1 MENQNWK
8 IDPSAA
14 GEATLLSPNQNEHLR
29 VLCVFEA
36 STQRARRVSVTSVFS
51 LFSATE
57 NTEKKKSSR
66 SHFPVPIFH
75 FPVSI
80 LLVFLASCVLL
91 SCSGRKV
98 DASAEAPPPEQ
109 VEREQDGGA
118 FKVDH
123 PEQFSLALAGEREAA
138 PELNVTGAV
147 SPDVS
152 RNIPVISIASGRVVD
167 IRARLGD
174 SVTKGQV
181 LMRIQSADI
190 AQAFSDYR
198 QAVADETL
206 ARAQL
211 DRSKLLYDNGAVSL
225 ERPASRR
232 DAEAKAKV
240 TVETTI
246 EHLRVLGA
254 DIDHPAAIVD
264 IHAPASGVI
273 TDQQVTNAAGVQGL
287 AGPNPFTISDLS
299 HVWVLCDVYENDLP
313 FVRLGEYADIHLN
326 AYPDLLLKGRIGNIG
341 PILDPN
347 LRTAKVRL
355 EVQNPGMLRL
365 GMFVTATFYGL
376 KREVHATVPAS
387 AVLHLHDRDWVYV
400 PIEGGRFQRVEVVA
414 GKMLAGTARAGSSP
428 WAPRRRHKPR
438 PYKALGRCRKLR
450 RASDPGNRWSRM
462 RWTCKLR
469 PSSNTEVEELRV
481 EESRSHFSTPR
492 LSTFRLVAEQKK

>member
-1 MENQNWK
+1 MEVRNWRLK
-8 IDPSAA
+8 TGYRELENRKSEIEIGIRNDRPPSAA
-14 GEATLLSPNQNEHLR
+14 SFQFR
-29 VLCVFEA
+29 
-36 STQRARRVSVTSVFS
+36 S
-51 LFSATE
+51 LIFD
-57 NTEKKKSSR
+57 SR
-66 SHFPVPIFH
+66 ISIFH
-75 FPVSI
+75 FPISV
-80 LLVFLASCVLL
+80 LLVFLASCFLTG
-91 SCSGRKV
+91 CKGKQV
-98 DASAEAPPPEQ
+98 DASAEAPPPAA

-123 PEQFSLALAGEREAA
+123 PEQFALATAGEYKAA
-138 PELNVTGAV
+138 PELNVTGTV

-174 SVTKGQV
+174 TVTKGQI

-198 QAVADETL
+198 QAIADEIL

-211 DRSKLLYDNGAVSL
+211 DRSKLLYEKGAFAQKDL
-225 ERPASRR
+225 EVAE

-240 TVETTI
+240 TLETTI
-246 EHLRVLGA
+246 DHLRVLGA
-254 DIDHPAAIVD
+254 DINHPSAIVD
-264 IHAPASGVI
+264 IHAPDSGVI

-341 PILDPN
+341 PILDPS

-376 KREVHATVPAS
+376 RKEVHATVPAT
-387 AVLHLHDRDWVYV
+387 AVLHLHDRDWVYL

-414 GKMLAGTARAGSSP
+414 GKMLPGTASVGANGARPEAERGSTSLTALSLSKGRSALP
-428 WAPRRRHKPR
+428 DSWEKQEITSGIR
-438 PYKALGRCRKLR
+438 PGQQVVAKALDLQ
-450 RASDPGNRWSRM
+450 A
-462 RWTCKLR
+462 T
-469 PSSNTEVEELRV
+469 VE
-481 EESRSHFSTPR
+481 
-492 LSTFRLVAEQKK
+492 Q

>member
-1 MENQNWK
+1 MK
-8 IDPSAA
+8 Y
-14 GEATLLSPNQNEHLR
+14 
-29 VLCVFEA
+29 
-36 STQRARRVSVTSVFS
+36 
-51 LFSATE
+51 
-57 NTEKKKSSR
+57 R
-66 SHFPVPIFH
+66 SYMMIAL
-75 FPVSI
+75 I
-80 LLVFLASCVLL
+80 LLLCFASCVLS
-91 SCSGRKV
+91 SCKGRQV
-98 DASAEAPPPEQ
+98 DAAAEAPPPAQ

-123 PEQFSLALAGEREAA
+123 PEQFALATAGEHEAA
-138 PELNVTGAV
+138 PELNVTGTV

-174 SVTKGQV
+174 TVTKGQI

-211 DRSKLLYDNGAVSL
+211 DRSKLLYDHGAD
-225 ERPASRR
+225 RPEGPGSVAV

-254 DIDHPAAIVD
+254 DINHPAAIVD

-326 AYPDLLLKGRIGNIG
+326 AYPDLVLKGRIGNIG

-365 GMFVTATFYGL
+365 GMFVTATFYGM
-376 KREVHATVPAS
+376 KKEVHATVPAS

-400 PIEGGRFQRVEVVA
+400 PIEGGRFQRLEVVA
-414 GKMLAGTARAGSSP
+414 GKMLPGTARVGAP
-428 WAPRRRHKPR
+428 LWAPRGGQRRR
-438 PYKALGRCRKLR
+438 PAPTRLWREAGDHVGPPARATGCRECVGP
-450 RASDPGNRWSRM
+450 AG
-462 RWTCKLR
+462 T
-469 PSSNTEVEELRV
+469 VE
-481 EESRSHFSTPR
+481 
-492 LSTFRLVAEQKK
+492 Q